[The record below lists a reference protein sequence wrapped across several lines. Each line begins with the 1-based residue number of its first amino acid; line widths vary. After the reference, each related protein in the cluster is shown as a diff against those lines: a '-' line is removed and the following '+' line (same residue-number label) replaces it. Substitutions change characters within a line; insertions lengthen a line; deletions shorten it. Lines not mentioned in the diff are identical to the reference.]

1 MFYFSFRALPFLGSQ
16 VEFSSLSLSLFF
28 FFFGLLIFVKFCCF
42 IVQLLLLLL
51 AECWLSQEGS
61 RGSKGKARIFI
72 RLEFKSWVYGFGL
85 VFNLLEPDSRGAIWG
100 MKIAENM

>member
-1 MFYFSFRALPFLGSQ
+1 M
-16 VEFSSLSLSLFF
+16 
-28 FFFGLLIFVKFCCF
+28 KFCCF

-85 VFNLLEPDSRGAIWG
+85 VFNLLEPVSRGAIWG